1 MPQRP
6 DDDADAGEPDQA
18 AVDARWAQIVAE
30 LADLDA
36 PAAPTDPPGDP
47 LGADTRGTGAAREHR
62 TTDGHE
68 PLGPADLTGRDWDGT
83 AQQDAA
89 EAAVDAA
96 EHFVPP
102 DPGPVLGGDPLLTL
116 AWTATIGVPVL
127 FVVLVLAWPDAPGWL
142 LAVAAAVF
150 AAGLAVLVWRMP
162 HRRDEDDDSGA
173 VV

>member
-36 PAAPTDPPGDP
+36 PAAPNDLPGDP
-47 LGADTRGTGAAREHR
+47 LGAESRETGAAQEQRA
-62 TTDGHE
+62 TDGHD
-68 PLGPADLTGRDWDGT
+68 PLGPAELAGRDWDGT
-83 AQQDAA
+83 AQQEAA

-127 FVVLVLAWPDAPGWL
+127 FVVLVLAWPDAPGWV

-150 AAGLAVLVWRMP
+150 AAGLAVLV
-162 HRRDEDDDSGA
+162 
-173 VV
+173 

>member
-18 AVDARWAQIVAE
+18 AVDARWAQIVAH

-36 PAAPTDPPGDP
+36 RAPTDGVADRRVSDARTVRPAREPAAPPEP
-47 LGADTRGTGAAREHR
+47 AAPRE
-62 TTDGHE
+62 
-68 PLGPADLTGRDWDGT
+68 LTGRDWDGT
-83 AQQDAA
+83 AQQEAA
-89 EAAVDAA
+89 EEAVDAE

-116 AWTATIGVPVL
+116 AWTATVGVPVL
-127 FVVLVLAWPDAPGWL
+127 FFVLLLVWPDAPGWL
-142 LAVAAAVF
+142 LGVAGAVL

-162 HRRDEDDDSGA
+162 HRRDEDDDDSGA

>member
-1 MPQRP
+1 MPQGP

-36 PAAPTDPPGDP
+36 PATPIGPPEDRQ
-47 LGADTRGTGAAREHR
+47 GADGRTGRPVEDLPQVAA
-62 TTDGHE
+62 
-68 PLGPADLTGRDWDGT
+68 PAELTGRDWDGSS
-83 AQQDAA
+83 QIEAA
-89 EAAVDAA
+89 EGAVDAA

-116 AWTATIGVPVL
+116 AWTATIGIPIV

-142 LAVAAAVF
+142 LAVAGAVF
-150 AAGLAVLVWRMP
+150 AAGLPVLVWRMP
-162 HRRDEDDDSGA
+162 SRRGDDDDDSGA

>member
-18 AVDARWAQIVAE
+18 AVDARWAQIVAQ
-30 LADLDA
+30 LADLD
-36 PAAPTDPPGDP
+36 GS
-47 LGADTRGTGAAREHR
+47 GATAGP
-62 TTDGHE
+62 TTDGPGAAAH
-68 PLGPADLTGRDWDGT
+68 PIGPAPRVTPEPAGPRELTGRDWDGT
-83 AQQDAA
+83 AAQEAA
-89 EAAVDAA
+89 EEAVDAE

-116 AWTATIGVPVL
+116 AWTATIGVTVL
-127 FVVLVLAWPDAPGWL
+127 FFVLLLAWPDAPGWL
-142 LAVAAAVF
+142 LAVAGTVF

-162 HRRDEDDDSGA
+162 HRRDDDDDDSGA